1 MGRAGDITA
10 PDRHRIGDVVAACAI
25 APDRL
30 LLAGWQVE
38 PFPAFG
44 AAAASGTFA
53 AVSWRDT
60 ASADRHWFVAHVK
73 AEGLAGQLDGALA
86 LRPAGGAPP
95 LLARIPAPRSTP
107 ALFAAAVKEAAGA
120 NPAPA
125 RALLDWAGGESE
137 AGGTLA
143 RLAAELLYASSRPSG
158 IVEVRGVVP
167 GAGYIVQ
174 GWAEWPIGGTV
185 SFAIEDGGA
194 WRDGPS
200 ATFERPD
207 VTAPAAGFVAFVA
220 SPGAHRATDLGRL
233 CVRAGDRVGWLDVYA
248 EGTVLR
254 AEDTAGYLR
263 GIKGSLRAPADALRA
278 LARTALSAYTG
289 SETLGA
295 LGQPVRLAVDLA
307 AAADGVGWYVTGWM
321 ADPLRRAAAVL
332 LCRGDGTADR
342 IDDRWTRSPRPDVA
356 AGLANDPALAPHLA
370 SARDRHGFT
379 VFVPDTAARRDRP
392 AWLAV
397 EIGDDAGYVPLPVED
412 AAAPLS
418 RRRMLSRFDGREP
431 WADLLI
437 ERQLG
442 PLVAAGLDRPQ
453 PAAAAETLFRHGEA
467 PRDVAV
473 VVPCAEADVASLRAF
488 VAQFGVHR
496 LPAGAALVI
505 AVAAAAE
512 DVPVRALAESIR
524 LYDVPAAVLAVPDA
538 PGPAAALDAAVAA
551 AGAPLVAVVSPHV
564 CVTDDR
570 WLALLREALARAPG
584 AAAACPTLLHEDDAI
599 RYAGG
604 PAAAGLPAAA
614 IEAGAAQ
621 PATLGSL
628 RCCLVTRAAIDS
640 AGGFDRGLATVDAA
654 AADFF
659 DRARAR
665 GGYCVWVPGARAY
678 ALGDDGAGEAWRANA
693 GRVDAWALSARR
705 RGAAVAAR

>member
-1 MGRAGDITA
+1 MRRAGDITA
-10 PDRHRIGDVVAACAI
+10 PDRHRIGDVVAACGI

-44 AAAASGTFA
+44 AAAAAGTFA

-73 AEGLAGQLDGALA
+73 ADGLAAQLDEPLA

-125 RALLDWAGGESE
+125 RAMLDWAGRE
-137 AGGTLA
+137 ADAATLA
-143 RLAAELLYASSRPSG
+143 RLAAELLFAASRPSG

-167 GAGYIVQ
+167 GAGYVVQ
-174 GWAEWPIGGTV
+174 GWAEWPLAGTV

-220 SPGAHRATDLGRL
+220 SPGAQRAADLGRI
-233 CVRAGDRVGWLDVYA
+233 CVRAGDRLGWLDIYA

-263 GIKGSLRAPADALRA
+263 GIKGSLRAPEAALRA
-278 LARTALSAYTG
+278 LGRTALSAYTG
-289 SETLGA
+289 SETLTA
-295 LGQPVRLAVDLA
+295 LDRPVRLAVDIA
-307 AAADGVGWYVTGWM
+307 AAADGVGWYVSGWM

-332 LCRGDGTADR
+332 LCRGDGATTR
-342 IDDRWTRSPRPDVA
+342 IDERWTRSPRPDVM
-356 AGLANDPALAPHLA
+356 AGLGDDPALAPHLA
-370 SARDRHGFT
+370 GARDRLGFT
-379 VFVPDTAARRDRP
+379 VFVPDADARRDRP

-397 EIGDDAGYVPLPVED
+397 EIGDDAGYVPLAVED
-412 AAAPLS
+412 IATMPA
-418 RRRMLSRFDGREP
+418 RRRMLSRFDARAPGS
-431 WADLLI
+431 DLLI

-442 PLVAAGLDRPQ
+442 PLFAAGLDVAATP
-453 PAAAAETLFRHGEA
+453 AAAETLFVHGEP
-467 PRDVAV
+467 PRDIAV
-473 VVPCAEADVASLRAF
+473 VVPCGETDVPLLRAF
-488 VAQFGVHR
+488 VAAFGLHP
-496 LPAGAALVI
+496 LPQGAALVI
-505 AVAAAAE
+505 VVAAAAE
-512 DVPVRALAESIR
+512 DVPLRALADSIR
-524 LYDVPAAVLAVPDA
+524 LYDVPAAVLAAPDA
-538 PGPAAALDAAVAA
+538 AGPAAALDAAVAA
-551 AGAPLVAVVSPHV
+551 TDAPLVAVVAPQV
-564 CVTDDR
+564 CITDGR
-570 WLALLREALARAPG
+570 WLGALREALARAPG
-584 AAAACPTLLHEDDAI
+584 AAAACPTLLHEDEAI

-604 PAAAGLPAAA
+604 DSAAGLPAAA
-614 IEAGAAQ
+614 LAGGSVQ
-621 PATLGSL
+621 PADQGTL
-628 RCCLVTRAAIDS
+628 RCCLATRTAIEA
-640 AGGFDRGLATVDAA
+640 AGGFDRGLVGLDAA

-665 GGYCVWVPGARAY
+665 GGYCLWVSGARAY
-678 ALGDDGAGEAWRANA
+678 APGEDGAGEPWLAN
-693 GRVDAWALSARR
+693 GRLVDTWALAARR
-705 RGAAVAAR
+705 RASPAALR